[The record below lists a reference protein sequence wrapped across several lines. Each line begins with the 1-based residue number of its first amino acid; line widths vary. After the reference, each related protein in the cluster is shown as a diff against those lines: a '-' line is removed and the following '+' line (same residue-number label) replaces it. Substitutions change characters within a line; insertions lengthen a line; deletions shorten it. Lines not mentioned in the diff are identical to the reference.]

1 MNKTY
6 NSIIIPSPEVLTRG
20 GYIAPKVRSLVLSQV
35 HGVLCASK
43 EFSQDTDVQ
52 NEGFGNGDDYNI
64 F

>member
-43 EFSQDTDVQ
+43 DVSPQTDVVD
-52 NEGFGNGDDYNI
+52 EGFIGGDDYLM

>member
-1 MNKTY
+1 MVRKNFL
-6 NSIIIPSPEVLTRG
+6 NLIPSPETFSRG

-43 EFSQDTDVQ
+43 DVSPQ
-52 NEGFGNGDDYNI
+52 TVVVDEGFESGSDYSI